1 MFDTHAVARTLTE
14 ADLTPAQ
21 ADAITDAVRLAA
33 EHDAAA
39 IDVETLATKS
49 DVAAVR
55 TELKSDVA
63 GVKSD
68 LAAVE
73 SALKS
78 DLAAVEAA
86 LKVDLADVKSDV
98 ADVKSDVAAV
108 EAALKVD
115 LASVKSD
122 VAGVKSDMT
131 SLEARMDA
139 RISAQETRLIKW
151 MVGVGVGVAGL
162 VVAALRLLGQGAA
175 P

>member
-33 EHDAAA
+33 EHDAAG
-39 IDVETLATKS
+39 IDIETLAT
-49 DVAAVR
+49 
-55 TELKSDVA
+55 
-63 GVKSD
+63 
-68 LAAVE
+68 
-73 SALKS
+73 KS

-86 LKVDLADVKSDV
+86 LKLDV
-98 ADVKSDVAAV
+98 
-108 EAALKVD
+108 
-115 LASVKSD
+115 ASVKSD
-122 VAGVKSDMT
+122 VA
-131 SLEARMDA
+131 SLEARMSA

>member
-1 MFDTHAVARTLTE
+1 MFDTHAVARALTE

-49 DVAAVR
+49 DLAAV
-55 TELKSDVA
+55 EAAMKSDLAAVEA
-63 GVKSD
+63 AMKSD

-73 SALKS
+73 SALK
-78 DLAAVEAA
+78 L
-86 LKVDLADVKSDV
+86 
-98 ADVKSDVAAV
+98 
-108 EAALKVD
+108 
-115 LASVKSD
+115 D
-122 VAGVKSDMT
+122 VAGVKSDMA
-131 SLEARMDA
+131 SLEARMSA
-139 RISAQETRLIKW
+139 RISEQETRLIKW